1 MGANCTS
8 VSHLQPSP
16 PPPERAS
23 NEASKPAS
31 PPRHNPLTLVPI
43 RAQRRRTKRRSRRA
57 QGKGCDAKAFVVVLT
72 RNSGEEIVNGR
83 GGGSRNLSPVL
94 TRDMEGSH
102 AAIPPSWEPDCLIY
116 NPRRAKKRKAA
127 ALPPAKLPPRCRAD
141 AKIYAAFQ
149 DYHLFVIRRTNTD
162 YGGNG
167 LET

>member
-8 VSHLQPSP
+8 VSHLLLLPRS
-16 PPPERAS
+16 ERAT
-23 NEASKPAS
+23 EQASKLAS
-31 PPRHNPLTLVPI
+31 PTRHNPLTLVPI

-116 NPRRAKKRKAA
+116 NPRRAKSAKQQHFRQQNCRRDVAPMQKSMLHFKTIICL
-127 ALPPAKLPPRCRAD
+127 LPGDQTRIMEAMD
-141 AKIYAAFQ
+141 
-149 DYHLFVIRRTNTD
+149 
-162 YGGNG
+162 
-167 LET
+167 